1 MIPRLPRGFSHPMRI
16 GEGAFA
22 SVYRVR
28 QQTLDRWVAV
38 KIVAERN
45 RARRGQLL
53 REARTQARIK
63 SECIP
68 QIYDAF
74 EWNNNVCIVMQWIRG
89 IPLSA
94 LIESPLSGQER
105 FDLTGGF
112 LQALASLHSLGFAHR
127 DLKPANILISPE
139 KGFYLVD
146 FGFARDTADG
156 ERSVALTAKGTPAY
170 MAPEIWRHG
179 GNVELMR
186 ADVFSAGKVLRL
198 LLNGTHAMSFTDKL
212 LEEDPA
218 LRPASGIEV
227 LEAWNKAQSLPPAL
241 PGFETIAGRRVS
253 ALMSVKLTLAS
264 KELLFAGR
272 NEEAYW
278 LLVESLEENAENAE
292 ALELMSR
299 FPRRARKTLRLVAS
313 FFAAAAIIAAL
324 AGAFLVGKESAGGSG
339 PLPFSSQVKLRSTLS
354 INDETGPF
362 GTIPLKEDSL
372 KTGMLSGLIAVD
384 RSLPGCVLY
393 IDNIACVD
401 TVELR
406 NGIRL
411 PKGEHDLSLVDSS
424 GNRCWHRRVNLLPFQ
439 KKIISIEYGNDRE
452 K

>member
-127 DLKPANILISPE
+127 DLKPANILISPRRV
-139 KGFYLVD
+139 FTWLILD
-146 FGFARDTADG
+146 
-156 ERSVALTAKGTPAY
+156 SPGTP
-170 MAPEIWRHG
+170 
-179 GNVELMR
+179 LMER
-186 ADVFSAGKVLRL
+186 GLLLSLPKVLRP
-198 LLNGTHAMSFTDKL
+198 T
-212 LEEDPA
+212 
-218 LRPASGIEV
+218 
-227 LEAWNKAQSLPPAL
+227 
-241 PGFETIAGRRVS
+241 
-253 ALMSVKLTLAS
+253 
-264 KELLFAGR
+264 
-272 NEEAYW
+272 W
-278 LLVESLEENAENAE
+278 LL
-292 ALELMSR
+292 
-299 FPRRARKTLRLVAS
+299 K
-313 FFAAAAIIAAL
+313 
-324 AGAFLVGKESAGGSG
+324 SG
-339 PLPFSSQVKLRSTLS
+339 
-354 INDETGPF
+354 D
-362 GTIPLKEDSL
+362 
-372 KTGMLSGLIAVD
+372 M
-384 RSLPGCVLY
+384 
-393 IDNIACVD
+393 
-401 TVELR
+401 
-406 NGIRL
+406 
-411 PKGEHDLSLVDSS
+411 GEM
-424 GNRCWHRRVNLLPFQ
+424 WT
-439 KKIISIEYGNDRE
+439 
-452 K
+452 